1 MATATQDL
9 EQTRAGWD
17 SIATGY
23 DALVTPTH
31 WWIAEE
37 GLRRAGL
44 RRGMRVL
51 DVAAGSGG
59 LSIPAARM
67 GARVLATDL
76 APEMLRGLEA
86 RARRE
91 GLAEVEVRAMDG
103 HALELDDDTF
113 DMAGSQFGVM
123 LFPDMPL
130 GVREMARV
138 TRPGGRVLVHAYGDP
153 REVEFLSFFLDAAHA
168 AVPGFQGPPLDPPP
182 LPFQLRDPERLR
194 EVLSDAGLTEIRVE
208 TVPETLEFESAT
220 AMLDWLA
227 TSNPIGAM
235 LVGGFDE
242 AQRVDVRDAL
252 ERSLRERAAG
262 DGPAVLTNP
271 VHIGFG
277 TK

>member
-1 MATATQDL
+1 MATATQDI
-9 EQTRAGWD
+9 EQIRAGWD
-17 SIATGY
+17 TIAAGY
-23 DALVTPTH
+23 DAIVTPTH
-31 WWIAEE
+31 MWLAEE

-44 RRGMRVL
+44 RRGMRFL

-76 APEMLRGLEA
+76 SPEMLRGLET

-91 GLAEVEVRAMDG
+91 GLTEVEVRAMDG
-103 HALELDDDTF
+103 HDLQLEDDTF
-113 DMAGSQFGVM
+113 DLVGSQFGVM
-123 LFPDMPL
+123 LFPDMPR

-138 TRPGGRVLVHAYGDP
+138 TRPGGRVLIHAYGDP

-168 AVPGFQGPPLDPPP
+168 AVPGFQGPSLDPPP

-194 EVLSDAGLTEIRVE
+194 EVLAETGLTDIRVE
-208 TVPETLEFESAT
+208 TTTEKLEFGAAT

-227 TSNPIGAM
+227 NSNPIGAM

-242 AQRVDVRDAL
+242 AQRADVRDAL
-252 ERSLRERAAG
+252 ERRLRDRAGG

-271 VHIGFG
+271 VNIGYG
-277 TK
+277 TR

>member
-9 EQTRAGWD
+9 EQIRAGWD

-23 DALVTPTH
+23 DAIVTPTH
-31 WWIAEE
+31 MWLAEE

-44 RRGMRVL
+44 RRGMRFL

-76 APEMLRGLEA
+76 SPEMLRGLEA

-91 GLAEVEVRAMDG
+91 GLNDVEVRAMDG
-103 HALELDDDTF
+103 HDLQLEDDTF
-113 DMAGSQFGVM
+113 DMAGSQMGVM
-123 LFPDMPL
+123 LFPDMPR
-130 GVREMARV
+130 GIREMARV

-153 REVEFLSFFLDAAHA
+153 REVEFLTFFMAAA
-168 AVPGFQGPPLDPPP
+168 QEAVPGFEGLPLDPPP

-194 EVLSDAGLTEIRVE
+194 EVLAEAGLTDTRVE
-208 TVPETLEFESAT
+208 TVDERLEFESAT

-235 LVGGFDE
+235 LVGGFDA
-242 AQRVDVRDAL
+242 AQRADVRDAL
-252 ERSLRERAAG
+252 ERRLRERAG
-262 DGPAVLTNP
+262 GNGPAVLTNP